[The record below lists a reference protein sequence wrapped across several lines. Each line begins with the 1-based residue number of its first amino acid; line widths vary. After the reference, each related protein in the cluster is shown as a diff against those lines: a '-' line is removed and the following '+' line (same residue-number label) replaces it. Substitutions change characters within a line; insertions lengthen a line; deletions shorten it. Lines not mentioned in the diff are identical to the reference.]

1 MSPYTPA
8 VSSRVPLR
16 IPRDGGA
23 RTSSQDAARAS
34 TELQTYADA
43 DFAGDV
49 TTRRSTSGYCLLLHS
64 GVIQWSSR
72 LQSTCSLSTAEAET
86 VASTEA
92 AKQIIHYRLFL
103 RELGRKQD
111 GPSILFEDNQAA
123 ISMAESPELSAR
135 TKHYQI
141 KVKFLRDIRA
151 RGIFQYQHVS
161 THDQLRISRL
171 SPSVPD
177 FLISG
182 NLRGSTPTQDWWE
195 YWDTERSEQSVSS
208 PFNV

>member
-1 MSPYTPA
+1 MIEIGRPGQLKSLKLLK
-8 VSSRVPLR
+8 R
-16 IPRDGGA
+16 
-23 RTSSQDAARAS
+23 QDAARAS
-34 TELQTYADA
+34 TKLQTYADA

-49 TTRRSTSGYCLLLHS
+49 ATRRSTSGYCLLLHS

-161 THDQLRISRL
+161 THDQLADSLRL
-171 SPSVPD
+171 RRFEV
-177 FLISG
+177 
-182 NLRGSTPTQDWWE
+182 R
-195 YWDTERSEQSVSS
+195 
-208 PFNV
+208 

>member
-1 MSPYTPA
+1 MENDTRGTNRGFALPRQHLWPEAKFVSPPLSF
-8 VSSRVPLR
+8 VSLFTE
-16 IPRDGGA
+16 A
-23 RTSSQDAARAS
+23 RLCATCR
-34 TELQTYADA
+34 
-43 DFAGDV
+43 
-49 TTRRSTSGYCLLLHS
+49 C
-64 GVIQWSSR
+64 QWSSR

-103 RELGRKQD
+103 RELRRKQD

-161 THDQLRISRL
+161 THDQLADAFTKPLPRDAFTKFRCWM
-171 SPSVPD
+171 
-177 FLISG
+177 G
-182 NLRGSTPTQDWWE
+182 MG
-195 YWDTERSEQSVSS
+195 
-208 PFNV
+208 